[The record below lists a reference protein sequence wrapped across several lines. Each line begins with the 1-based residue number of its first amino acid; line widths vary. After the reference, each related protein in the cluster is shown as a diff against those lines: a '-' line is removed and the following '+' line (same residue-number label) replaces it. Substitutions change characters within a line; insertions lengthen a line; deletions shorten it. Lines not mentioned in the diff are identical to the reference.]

1 MKKVLEHYNV
11 RFKVATPYH
20 PQTNGQAYKT
30 AFKTPIGLSPFQL
43 VNGKACHLAVEL
55 EHKAYWAL
63 KLLNF
68 DEAAFGEKRKLQLLE
83 LEEMRMNT
91 YESSKIYKQ
100 KMKAYHNKKLQRQNY
115 HPSQQVLLFNSRL
128 RLFPGKLKSKWPG
141 PFVIKEVR
149 PHGAL
154 ELVDPTAGTPEKRW
168 TVNGQR
174 LQIYNGGQLERLTS
188 VVYLNDP

>member
-1 MKKVLEHYNV
+1 M
-11 RFKVATPYH
+11 
-20 PQTNGQAYKT
+20 
-30 AFKTPIGLSPFQL
+30 

-149 PHGAL
+149 PHGAV
-154 ELVDPTAGTPEKRW
+154 ELVDLTESTPNKR
-168 TVNGQR
+168 
-174 LQIYNGGQLERLTS
+174 
-188 VVYLNDP
+188 